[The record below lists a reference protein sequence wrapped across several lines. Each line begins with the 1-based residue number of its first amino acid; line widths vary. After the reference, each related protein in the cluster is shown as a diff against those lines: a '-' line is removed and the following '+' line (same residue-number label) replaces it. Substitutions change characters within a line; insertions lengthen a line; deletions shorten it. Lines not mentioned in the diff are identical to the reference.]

1 MAAKVDMRME
11 ALDTLVDMDR
21 NGKLSHIAIGDSMLR
36 LQFLDRKERAFYK
49 QLCEGVTERQLY
61 LDYVL
66 DHISSVPMRKCKPLI
81 RNLLRLSAYQIIFMD
96 VPDHAACDQAVKM
109 ARKRKFGRLS
119 GFVNGVLRSLARQ
132 TDDLP
137 LPDRGKDEREYLSVL
152 YSMPR
157 PVTDLLADQYGLEK
171 TEKML
176 DFFLTRRPVTIRT
189 CMSKTDP
196 ETLKE
201 MLEEEG
207 VTVREG
213 KIIPGAFEIEAPDSL
228 RRIKAFR
235 QGYFTVQDQSSM
247 LPVWLADP
255 KPGSLVVDVCAAPGG
270 KALHAAD
277 LLSGKGL
284 VIARDLTEAKT
295 DMIRENCERLGA
307 DIVRVEERDARDPDP
322 DLMGKADLVLADL
335 PCSGLGVMAR
345 KNDIKYHIS
354 PAQMDE
360 LVSLQR
366 EILSVVWQYVRP
378 GGQLIYSTCTLN
390 RGENEEQV
398 RWIKENTPLIAES
411 IEERLPACL
420 RGRSGVEGYI
430 TLIPGQDPCDGF
442 FAARFR
448 KPEN

>member
-1 MAAKVDMRME
+1 MAPKVDMRME

-21 NGKLSHIAIGDSMLR
+21 KGKLSHIAIGDSMLR

-49 QLCEGVTERQLY
+49 TLCEGVTERQLY

-81 RNLLRLSAYQIIFMD
+81 RNLLRMSAYQILFMD
-96 VPDHAACDQAVKM
+96 VPDHAACDQAVRM

-119 GFVNGVLRSLARQ
+119 GFVNGVVRSLARQ
-132 TDDLP
+132 AGNLP
-137 LPDRGKDEREYLSVL
+137 LPDRDENETEYLSVL
-152 YSMPR
+152 YSMPEA
-157 PVTDLLADQYGLEK
+157 VTELLIRQYGVEK

-176 DFFLTRRPVTIRT
+176 AFFLTRRPITIRT
-189 CMSKTDP
+189 CISKTDP
-196 ETLKE
+196 PALKK

-207 VTVREG
+207 VSVREG
-213 KIIPGAFEIEAPDSL
+213 QLIPGAFEIEAPDSL
-228 RRIKAFR
+228 RRVKAFR
-235 QGYFTVQDQSSM
+235 QGYFTVQDESSM
-247 LPVWLADP
+247 LPVRLADP
-255 KPGSLVVDVCAAPGG
+255 APGSLVVDVCAAPGG

-277 LLSGKGL
+277 LLSGDGL
-284 VIARDLTEAKT
+284 VIARDLTPAKT
-295 DMIRENCERLGA
+295 DMIRENCERIGT

-322 DLMGKADLVLADL
+322 DLFGKADLVLADL

-354 PAQMDE
+354 DRQLDD
-360 LVSLQR
+360 LVRLQR

-390 RGENEEQV
+390 KGENEEQV
-398 RWIKENTPLIAES
+398 SWIRENTPLVPES

-420 RGRSGVEGYI
+420 RGRTGEQGYI

-442 FAARFR
+442 FAAAFR
-448 KPEN
+448 RPQE